1 VGPTAAGSEP
11 AGAVLVP
18 VKAFG
23 AAKSRLAP
31 AVDPSTRARLAR
43 SMAERV
49 LAAAAPLPVAV
60 VCDDPEVATWA
71 AGRGAQ
77 VLRAPGVGLNRAVA
91 SGRAALA
98 ARGFDRV
105 AVVHSD
111 LPAARNLAALLTFD
125 GLTLVPDRH
134 RVGTNVLCLPST
146 LPFSFSYGPGSFERH
161 LTAARASGL
170 PVRVLEPLEL
180 TWDVDVPDDVA
191 AALAH
196 LGPSCLPA

>member
-1 VGPTAAGSEP
+1 VHSSAAGPEP
-11 AGAVLVP
+11 AAVLVP
-18 VKAFG
+18 VKAFR

-31 AVDPSTRARLAR
+31 AVDPTTRACLAR

-60 VCDDPEVATWA
+60 VCDDPEVAEWA
-71 AGRGAQ
+71 ADRGAL
-77 VLRAPGVGLNRAVA
+77 VLPAPGIGLNRAVA

-98 ARGFDRV
+98 ARGFARV

-111 LPAARNLAALLTFD
+111 LPAARNLAGLLGFE

-134 RVGTNVLCLPST
+134 RVGTNVLCLPSA
-146 LPFSFSYGPGSFERH
+146 LPFPFSYGPGSFERH
-161 LTAARASGL
+161 LAAARASGL
-170 PVRVLEPLEL
+170 PVRILEPLEL
-180 TWDVDVPDDVA
+180 TWDVDLPDDVA